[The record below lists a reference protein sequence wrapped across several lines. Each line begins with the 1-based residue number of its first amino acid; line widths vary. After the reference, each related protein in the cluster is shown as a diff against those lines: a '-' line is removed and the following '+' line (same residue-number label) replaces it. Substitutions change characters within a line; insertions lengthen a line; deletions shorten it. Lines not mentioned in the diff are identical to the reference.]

1 MGLNARVD
9 GPVAEDVA
17 AIARLQAVP
26 RILEAVAHL
35 TGLRFAAVAR
45 VTDTSWTACAV
56 YDQMNFG
63 LQPGGELALETTIC
77 NEIRHSHQPVIFGHA
92 SVHPEFRHHP
102 TPKLYGFESY
112 VSVPIFRTDGS
123 LFGTLCAIDSHP
135 AVFKDEQVL
144 KALDLFGQLIGAQ
157 LEVQERAE
165 RAELDLQTAHAT
177 GELRDQFIAVLGH
190 DLRNPMQA
198 ISMASELLQMEPLGE
213 RARRNVMRI
222 QQSVGRMVHLVHDV
236 LDFAR
241 GRLGGGI
248 PVSLYADKEL
258 AGELLQVVEEV
269 RIACAR
275 PDIQAHIAIEVPVV
289 CDRQRMAQLVSN
301 LLTNAVTHGE
311 PGAPIRIEARAADDH
326 FSLAVH
332 SRGTISDDH
341 AERLFRPFTRAVS
354 DQPRPGLGLG
364 LYIAAEIARAH
375 DGTLSVESI
384 DGGTVFRF
392 SMPCTSRAGAAVV
405 HDQD

>member
-1 MGLNARVD
+1 MGLEASGQD
-9 GPVAEDVA
+9 SIADDVA

-45 VTDTSWTACAV
+45 VTDSTWTACAV

-63 LQPGGELALETTIC
+63 MQPGGELALETTIC
-77 NEIRHSHQPVIFGHA
+77 NEVRQSHQPVIFGHA
-92 SVHPEFRHHP
+92 SAHPHFRDHP
-102 TPKLYGFESY
+102 TPKLYGLESY
-112 VSVPIFRTDGS
+112 VSVPIYRTDGR
-123 LFGTLCAIDSHP
+123 LFGTLCAIDSRP
-135 AVFKDEQVL
+135 AVFEDGQVL
-144 KALDLFGQLIGAQ
+144 KALELFAQLIGAQ

-165 RAELDLQTAHAT
+165 RAELDLQTAQVT
-177 GELRDQFIAVLGH
+177 GELREQFIAVLGH
-190 DLRNPMQA
+190 DLRNPLQA
-198 ISMASELLQMEPLGE
+198 ISMASELLQMEPLSD
-213 RARRNVMRI
+213 RAQRNVVRI
-222 QQSVGRMVHLVHDV
+222 QHSVGRMVHLVHDV

-248 PVSLYADKEL
+248 PVSLYADQALAEEL
-258 AGELLQVVEEV
+258 QQVVEEV
-269 RIACAR
+269 RIGCAR
-275 PDIQAHIAIEVPVV
+275 PDIQSRISIDVPVV
-289 CDRQRMAQLVSN
+289 CDRQRMAQLLSN

-311 PGAPIRIEARAADDH
+311 SGAPIRVEARAADDH

-332 SRGTISDDH
+332 SRGAISADN

-375 DGTLSVESI
+375 DGILAVESV

-392 SMPCTSRAGAAVV
+392 GMSCAGRASAAMLEG
-405 HDQD
+405 

>member
-1 MGLNARVD
+1 MGLEAR
-9 GPVAEDVA
+9 GESSIAQDVA
-17 AIARLQAVP
+17 AIGRLQAVP

-35 TGLRFAAVAR
+35 TGQRFAAVAR

-56 YDQMNFG
+56 YDRMNFG
-63 LQPGGELALETTIC
+63 LQPGAELVLETTLC

-92 SVHPEFRHHP
+92 SAHAQFREHP

-135 AVFKDEQVL
+135 AVFQDEQVL
-144 KALDLFGQLIGAQ
+144 KALDLFAQLIGAQ

-165 RAELDLQTAHAT
+165 RAEFDLQTAQVT

-198 ISMASELLQMEPLGE
+198 ISMAAELLLMEPLSE
-213 RARRNVMRI
+213 RAQRNVGRI

-248 PVSLYADKEL
+248 PMSLYADQALAEEL
-258 AGELLQVVEEV
+258 QQVVEEV

-275 PDIQAHIAIEVPVV
+275 PDIEAHIRIDVPVV
-289 CDRQRMAQLVSN
+289 CDRQRMAQLLSN
-301 LLTNAVTHGE
+301 LLGNAVTHGE
-311 PGAPIRIEARAADDH
+311 DGAPIRVEAQAADDH

-332 SRGTISDDH
+332 SRGSIPDDH

-364 LYIAAEIARAH
+364 LYIAAEIAKAH
-375 DGTLSVESI
+375 DGSLSVESV

-392 SMPCTSRAGAAVV
+392 SMSCAGRASAVMLEG
-405 HDQD
+405 